1 MFLRLLGAPWWVR
14 WLVWSLFTALVVILI
29 WGVAFPYVHNAT
41 DVGWALAAGLGLGA
55 AVTLW
60 QQPGHHAFVA
70 AVSGL
75 SGEEKSEAVRSLYG
89 GEIPSDPEVL
99 GAAMELAEVSAASR
113 NPGRVMWVFR
123 LMFLVSWAASAIGQI
138 AMGEVI
144 RGVVWAGLG
153 LVVGASWAWDWR
165 YLRRLRIR
173 YDSLR
178 EAARPG
184 TPRA

>member
-14 WLVWSLFTALVVILI
+14 WLVWSLFTAVGVVLI
-29 WGVAFPYVHNAT
+29 WGVAFRYLHSAA
-41 DVGWALAAGLGLGA
+41 DGGWAVAAGLGLGA

-60 QQPGHHAFVA
+60 QQPGHHAYVA

-75 SGEEKSEAVRSLYG
+75 SGAEKSQAIRSLYG
-89 GEIPSDPEVL
+89 GEIPADPEVL
-99 GAAMELAEVSAASR
+99 GAAMELAEISAASR

-123 LMFLVSWAASAIGQI
+123 LVFLASWAASAIGQI
-138 AMGEVI
+138 AMGYVT

-153 LVVGASWAWDWR
+153 LVIGTSWAWDWR

-173 YDSLR
+173 YDLLR
-178 EAARPG
+178 DAAQPA
-184 TPRA
+184 P